1 MTDYDDQDTN
11 VRASR
16 VGRHTSE
23 RIADAM
29 RSLPRDQFIE
39 MSEPS
44 RVQGRS
50 IPPTNAVSEILE
62 HADAQAEHRVLQ
74 IGTGAGYVAAL
85 LSKLTQQVVTVERNP
100 AIARCAQERFN
111 KLGLANLVLR
121 EQDGSLG
128 AADLGPFDRILVS
141 SPRIKQKS
149 ALLEQLAPEGLLIA
163 LEQGEN
169 ETHILTRYELTEL
182 GAPVRKELALV
193 DFSRDSGMTLLD
205 MGMVDQPMLA
215 EARRTARAKKL
226 PVINVLRDMLNME
239 DITLYRR
246 LAEENGMPF
255 APIDELLPTVQPQL
269 MDGFSRSFLDSHHL
283 VPLQVQEHCLQIA
296 TDDPD
301 SSVEDIYHMYP
312 YERVQKILVTPNDFK
327 RLWTTVELSL
337 QGDLHQRRRSDDAA
351 TKPQEDLLSAS
362 KTHIEA
368 HLITLLDALLL
379 DAVSE
384 GASDLH
390 IESYKEHTRIRLRV
404 DGDLHDL
411 THYSLSAKETRGLVN
426 VIKIRGDM
434 DIAEKRLPQGG
445 RSQLRAGGVG
455 YDLRIQVQ
463 PSLHGEAVVIRLL
476 PQSGNIVA
484 IDDLGMARSMMQHYR
499 RLLDNPSGLVLVVG
513 PTGSGKSTTLY
524 AGLSELA
531 KDGRR
536 KVITIEDPI
545 EYSMEGIQQTWTRP
559 DIGFNFADGMRSF
572 VRQDPDVILVGE
584 IRDQETAIEAIR
596 ASQTG
601 HVVLSTLH
609 CNDAV
614 DALQRIYDLNVH
626 PNSIASELSGVIAQ
640 KLAKRICEHCKK
652 EAEPDVAITAELFPE
667 GIPNSFRCFE
677 GSGCEHC
684 NGRGTHGR
692 VAVVEYMQVNGE
704 IRDAISLQYPVARLR
719 SIALDSGLA
728 TMRDSALNHVIS
740 GTIPMVEL
748 LRVLP
753 ADRMAPEK
761 RGGW

>member
-1 MTDYDDQDTN
+1 MTDYDHQDEE
-11 VRASR
+11 VRASH
-16 VGRHTSE
+16 VGTHTSE

-62 HADAQAEHRVLQ
+62 HAEVQPQHHVLQ

-85 LSKLTQQVVTVERNP
+85 LSKLTQQVVTVEKNP

-205 MGMVDQPMLA
+205 MGMVDQPMLE
-215 EARRTARAKKL
+215 EARRTAKAKKL

-283 VPLQVQEHCLQIA
+283 VPLQVHEHCLQIA

-301 SSVEDIYHMYP
+301 SSVDDIYHMYP

-337 QGDLHQRRRSDDAA
+337 QGDLHQRRRSDDTAPN
-351 TKPQEDLLSAS
+351 PQEDLLSVT
-362 KTHIEA
+362 KTRIEA

-390 IESYKEHTRIRLRV
+390 IEEYKEYTRIRLRV

-484 IDDLGMARSMMQHYR
+484 IDDLGMAASMMQHYR

-626 PNSIASELSGVIAQ
+626 PNSIASELTGVIAQ
-640 KLAKRICEHCKK
+640 KLAKRVCEHCKK
-652 EAEPDVAITAELFPE
+652 EAEPDPAITAELFPE
-667 GIPNSFRCFE
+667 GMPNSFRCFE